1 MFCSKC
7 GKQLREGSVFC
18 DGCGVK
24 IESDVIPEI
33 LEPGK
38 NVKEGKIYK
47 CPHCGEVL
55 TYDALICPTCKNEIR
70 GRKTASSVQEFS
82 ERISLENN
90 QEKVIGL
97 IKTFPIPNNRE
108 DIFEFMLLASSNFDA
123 KYYST
128 NKVSD
133 SLASAWLSKID
144 QCYNKG
150 KIMFTNKSDLYAID
164 KIYNEVHHKI
174 KSANK
179 TKMIMIFSGIALIV
193 VSTILIL
200 EFGEN
205 SSGLGFVFM
214 AMLAIGIVV
223 LVKGLKK
230 NKTNKELAEE
240 KLVKQNAN
248 MIDKGINPNDTN
260 NQRTLTYT
268 QSTQQSS
275 GKVVNKNVYVILTIF
290 LGMFGA
296 HKFYAGKTGMGF
308 IYLFTF
314 GLFYIG
320 WFIDI
325 FAGARKI
332 ADSNGNIVL

>member
-24 IESDVIPEI
+24 IELDVTPEI
-33 LEPGK
+33 LKPGK
-38 NVKEGKIYK
+38 NLKEGNIYK

-70 GRKTASSVQEFS
+70 GRKAASSVQEFS

-90 QEKVIGL
+90 HEKVIGL

-150 KIMFTNKSDLYAID
+150 KIMFTNQSDLYAIE

-179 TKMIMIFSGIALIV
+179 TKKIMIISGIALIV

-200 EFGEN
+200 EFGED
-205 SSGLGFVFM
+205 SSVLGFVFM

-240 KLVKQNAN
+240 QLIKQNAN
-248 MIDKGINPNDTN
+248 IINRGTN
-260 NQRTLTYT
+260 NQGTLTYT
-268 QSTQQSS
+268 QSTQQNS
-275 GKVVNKNVYVILTIF
+275 GKLVNKNVYVMLTIF

-296 HKFYAGKTGMGF
+296 HKFYAGKTGIGF
-308 IYLFTF
+308 VYLFTF

-325 FAGARKI
+325 FACIKKT